1 MVFRPPF
8 IRPVQWGIAAT
19 LLAALTLL
27 LIPQWLL
34 ERPRELFFDALT
46 QWGPHPVSSDI
57 VVIDIDRESQE
68 ALAGG
73 WHRPQT
79 TELVRRLVDTAP
91 AVIAFDLA
99 LSGNCDPTLLE
110 NQSLASVLDDT
121 PTVLG
126 FLVGEDGGPPPQPKP
141 PLAILHP
148 FQPPAN
154 WLIDGAEGACPIF
167 ETRATS
173 TAATFLLGDD
183 DARTRRVEA
192 YAILGND
199 AYPALAIEAV
209 RLGLKVSTPIL
220 GGTPLRLR
228 LGTLTV
234 NLEENGEI
242 RFIASDAGAI
252 ADRTISA
259 GDILA
264 GKVSPEQL
272 TGKILFIGSSNPVAG
287 GSLHKSASMPLEPS
301 VQIHADFANGLMT
314 NSNPL
319 RPARIIPFEAIHVLL
334 AGIAISLATPQM
346 KPVATALF
354 GIATIAATLFGAYL
368 IYATTAVLT
377 DGFSVALALVFVLL
391 VASTAQFAEVRRTE
405 ALARRR
411 FAQFLPQ
418 AVVDRYLDTPNLEKL
433 AGEERLVTALTTD
446 IESFS
451 ALTRTTSRRDL
462 IDMLDAYLA
471 EVTSAIHRH
480 GGMVDKIVG
489 DGVYALFNAP
499 GDLEVHVTRA
509 IECAQ
514 AIVRI
519 SEDLRH
525 RHPFLDSAFGRTRIG
540 IETGP
545 VLLGQAGRSGKLDSA
560 AYGDAINIAARL
572 LEVNKLL
579 GTSICIGPQAGR
591 AAAMPLHRLGAHE
604 IRGYGRLELFTPLP
618 NGNGGRR

>member
-57 VVIDIDRESQE
+57 VVIDIDRQSQE
-68 ALAGG
+68 AFAGG
-73 WHRPQT
+73 WDRPQT
-79 TELVRRLVDTAP
+79 TELLRRLVDTAP
-91 AVIAFDLA
+91 AVIAFDLVF
-99 LSGNCDPTLLE
+99 SGNCDPTLLE

-154 WLIDGAEGACPIF
+154 WLIVGAKGACPIF

-173 TAATFLLGDD
+173 TAATFLLGDND
-183 DARTRRVEA
+183 PRTRRVEA

-234 NLEENGEI
+234 NLEESGEI
-242 RFIASDAGAI
+242 RFIASDAAAI

-264 GKVSPEQL
+264 GKVPPERL
-272 TGKILFIGSSNPVAG
+272 AGKILFIGSSNPAG
-287 GSLHKSASMPLEPS
+287 GNLRPSASIPLEPS
-301 VQIHADFANGLMT
+301 MQIHADFANGLMT

-319 RPARIIPFEAIHVLL
+319 RPARIIPFEAIYVLL

-391 VASTAQFAEVRRTE
+391 AASTAQFAEVRRTE

-418 AVVDRYLDTPNLEKL
+418 AVVDRYLDTPSLEKL
-433 AGEERLVTALTTD
+433 AGEERLVTALITD
-446 IESFS
+446 IEGFS

-462 IDMLDAYLA
+462 IDMLDAYFA

-480 GGMVDKIVG
+480 GGIVDKIVG
-489 DGVYALFNAP
+489 DGVHALFNAP
-499 GDLEVHVTRA
+499 GDLDAHVTRA

-519 SEDLRH
+519 SEGLRH
-525 RHPFLDSAFGRTRIG
+525 RHPANDFGRTRIG

-545 VLLGQAGRSGKLDSA
+545 VLLGEVARGGRLDYT

-591 AAAMPLHRLGAHE
+591 QAAMPLHRLGAHE
-604 IRGYGRLELFTPLP
+604 IRGYGRLELFTPVP